1 MKRRTFLKT
10 CATGLSGLALG
21 SLGHPGTVGAEG
33 HASGS
38 EEELLGVLV
47 DTTRCIGC
55 RSCELACSEINELP
69 QPEYADYLGDDSKN
83 DIVYEKRRLTSET
96 RYTVVNR
103 YKQEDGTDIFVKS
116 QCMHC
121 NQPGCASAC
130 LVKAMHKVEKGPVNW
145 ETNCIGCRYCMVA
158 CPFDIPKFEYNT
170 PFPKIQK
177 CTFCWEKRSSKG
189 EKPACV
195 EICPAEVMFFGTR
208 KEVMEEARLRIYQNP
223 ETYYHG
229 VYGEHEVGGTS
240 WVYIG
245 AVPFEKLGFRTDL
258 GTTPVPKLSKG
269 FLTNIAVIDLV
280 VPALLLGIS
289 YATKKNN
296 EK

>member
-1 MKRRTFLKT
+1 MADKV
-10 CATGLSGLALG
+10 SPVEAL
-21 SLGHPGTVGAEG
+21 PP
-33 HASGS
+33 ASREYGEIGPVS
-38 EEELLGVLV
+38 DKPRWGMVV
-47 DTTRCIGC
+47 DQERCIGC
-55 RSCELACSEINELP
+55 WSCAVICKSENDVPLGMWWNRIDTVGEAVDTPFLEHGDLEMHWMPLACQDCENPPCTKVCPVAATYKRDDGIVMMDNE
-69 QPEYADYLGDDSKN
+69 
-83 DIVYEKRRLTSET
+83 R
-96 RYTVVNR
+96 
-103 YKQEDGTDIFVKS
+103 
-116 QCMHC
+116 
-121 NQPGCASAC
+121 
-130 LVKAMHKVEKGPVNW
+130 
-145 ETNCIGCRYCMVA
+145 CIGCRYCMVA
-158 CPFDIPKFEYNT
+158 CPFDVPKFEYNT

-229 VYGEHEVGGTS
+229 IYGEHEVGGTS

-245 AVPFEKLGFRTDL
+245 AVPFEKLGWRTDL
-258 GTTPVPKLSKG
+258 GTTPYPKLSKG

-296 EK
+296 EQ